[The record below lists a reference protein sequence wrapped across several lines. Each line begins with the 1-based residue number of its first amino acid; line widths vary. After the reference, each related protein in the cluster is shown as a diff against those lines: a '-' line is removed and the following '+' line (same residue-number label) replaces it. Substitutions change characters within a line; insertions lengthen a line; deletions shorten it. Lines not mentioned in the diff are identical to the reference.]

1 MDFEFIHDFST
12 YETMSILGNASN
24 SISKMI
30 LLEIG
35 RTIQQQE
42 RAAKF
47 AKPQND
53 VYDRGTKEPPL
64 EARKE
69 TEHYDQRTELHPD
82 RGLSVSQSVSAGD
95 RGGYPDG
102 QVRDAAQDVPEEA
115 QADAVRPVVAG
126 RQAGRIS
133 DGHRSASHRDG
144 GSADA
149 AAGTAERS
157 GRGDEGQ
164 QPDGMGA
171 GHEQLQGIGGGSGTP
186 TVGLQLNE
194 SEQVHISP
202 PEAENVS
209 STSSAFFVGQQDV
222 DQFLR
227 YGGNTDHLRMRVVSL
242 FQIEMPL
249 PMIAERLQML
259 YHGGNGITM
268 EQGYMAAW
276 YDVDGIHLALGDR
289 ARYVTTAQIIPWESA
304 AQRVGQLLEAGQFA
318 SNVELLEAEGYERQL
333 LSQSLLNLYHD
344 IDMQNG
350 IADSLRSLSQ
360 EFRNQNFPE
369 EERRLDTCLANPDFR
384 KALLAEYRTF
394 LAAYQQDRSI
404 MRHHYHDFRGLLHRL
419 EELDLPRKTFTTAM
433 TELPAIMPFIT
444 EDEIDEA
451 LSGGSGF
458 SGGKKRIYS
467 FFQEQHDPEENLST
481 PASFYKLRGISDEIC
496 RKNGLS
502 VIQHPPKKSTR
513 QYAEWRAEQKKCPTI
528 RSLIREDIDVILSQ
542 ARTLDEFWSLL
553 STRGYEIRLNEKR
566 K

>member
-1 MDFEFIHDFST
+1 MRGNWQQYLKTAARIYKYPFRDQLLIHAQRPDATACATIEFWNKRMDRWVNRGATGIALLDDSGPKTRLKYVFDVSDTHPGRYHPQDPQLWQMQSAYEETVLESISNSFEAERQNTEEFADQIRSMCHVIAEDNLPDYLEELRNNRNDSFLEDLDELNLAVRIKTLLTNSVAYTVLTRCGYDADLYFDETDFEFIHDFST

-126 RQAGRIS
+126 GQAGRIS

-209 STSSAFFVGQQDV
+209 STSSAF
-222 DQFLR
+222 L
-227 YGGNTDHLRMRVVSL
+227 LASRML
-242 FQIEMPL
+242 TNFC
-249 PMIAERLQML
+249 A
-259 YHGGNGITM
+259 
-268 EQGYMAAW
+268 MAA
-276 YDVDGIHLALGDR
+276 
-289 ARYVTTAQIIPWESA
+289 IP
-304 AQRVGQLLEAGQFA
+304 
-318 SNVELLEAEGYERQL
+318 
-333 LSQSLLNLYHD
+333 
-344 IDMQNG
+344 
-350 IADSLRSLSQ
+350 
-360 EFRNQNFPE
+360 
-369 EERRLDTCLANPDFR
+369 
-384 KALLAEYRTF
+384 
-394 LAAYQQDRSI
+394 
-404 MRHHYHDFRGLLHRL
+404 
-419 EELDLPRKTFTTAM
+419 
-433 TELPAIMPFIT
+433 IT
-444 EDEIDEA
+444 
-451 LSGGSGF
+451 
-458 SGGKKRIYS
+458 
-467 FFQEQHDPEENLST
+467 
-481 PASFYKLRGISDEIC
+481 
-496 RKNGLS
+496 
-502 VIQHPPKKSTR
+502 
-513 QYAEWRAEQKKCPTI
+513 
-528 RSLIREDIDVILSQ
+528 
-542 ARTLDEFWSLL
+542 
-553 STRGYEIRLNEKR
+553 
-566 K
+566 